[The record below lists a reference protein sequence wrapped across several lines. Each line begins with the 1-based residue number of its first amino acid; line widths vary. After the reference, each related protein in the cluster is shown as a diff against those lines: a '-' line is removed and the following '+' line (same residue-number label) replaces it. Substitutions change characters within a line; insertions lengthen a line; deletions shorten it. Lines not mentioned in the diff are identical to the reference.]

1 MTRMSDLHASE
12 HRETASNHADSQG
25 GSTLARAVHKSHAVP
40 AGFLLSIVVAATS
53 GCVIPPSLS
62 LDNQDAGQNSPPA
75 ITRVSA
81 DGGGL
86 RDGEPA
92 LFTQGQGSLS
102 LDVVDT
108 DVNDTLQVRIFVDYT
123 VDDPQAPRVTHT
135 IAPNMMAL
143 RSVSFGLG
151 SLCTEADLDKTR
163 SMALVVFDRIPV
175 ETDEKPIYQKMP
187 DGSGGLS
194 TSHFY
199 FLKCSKPP
207 TI

>member
-1 MTRMSDLHASE
+1 MTRMSCPHRFSPPEINVNRVDLQRGSALAHPV
-12 HRETASNHADSQG
+12 HRSWS
-25 GSTLARAVHKSHAVP
+25 VP
-40 AGFLLSIVVAATS
+40 AGLLSFAVFTATS

-92 LFTQGQGSLS
+92 LFTQGEGSLS
-102 LDVVDT
+102 LDIVDT
-108 DVNDTLQVRIFVDYT
+108 DVGDTLQVRIFVDYT
-123 VDDPQAPRVTHT
+123 VDNPQAPRVTHT
-135 IAPNMMAL
+135 IAPNMQAL

-151 SLCTEADLDKTR
+151 ALCTENDLDKTR
-163 SMALVVFDRIPV
+163 NMTLMVFDRIPV
-175 ETDEKPIYQKMP
+175 ETDEMPIYQKMP